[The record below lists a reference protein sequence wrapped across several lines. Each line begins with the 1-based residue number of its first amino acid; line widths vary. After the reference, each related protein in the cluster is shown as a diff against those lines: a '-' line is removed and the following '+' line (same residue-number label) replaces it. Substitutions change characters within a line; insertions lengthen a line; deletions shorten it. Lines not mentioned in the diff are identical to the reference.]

1 MALFYHVGAFL
12 VHHVYRC
19 IHAILAIANTAS
31 AFECVHISCN
41 LYYTMHTGYASIG
54 GDYGGGLQM
63 EWLSVHWSHYTKYS
77 TGGFCGQCK
86 AVVGTKFYCDI
97 IS

>member
-1 MALFYHVGAFL
+1 MALFYPVGAFL

-31 AFECVHISCN
+31 VCIFHIMN
-41 LYYTMHTGYASIG
+41 TDYTSIG

-77 TGGFCGQCK
+77 TGGLCGQCK

>member
-1 MALFYHVGAFL
+1 MALFYLFL
-12 VHHVYRC
+12 IHHVYIC
-19 IHAILAIANTAS
+19 MNAILAIANTA
-31 AFECVHISCN
+31 VHLNVCIFH
-41 LYYTMHTGYASIG
+41 TIAMHTDYASIG
-54 GDYGGGLQM
+54 RDYGGGLQM